1 MERDVVAGR
10 EGRAP
15 GPEGCNDRT
24 DGGAMKDRLARW
36 TSAGVVAGT
45 LVLVASIGPELVRA
59 GSSEPQDGLDRLR
72 ARLGSFTPTGRG
84 VSVLQV
90 EAGGEGPGEWT
101 LGALEGFRELSIEPV
116 GPRSAP
122 AGHAAMVAQAMLSL
136 APGIE
141 RIYTG
146 SSRWFLVEVLQA
158 MQTAPPR
165 PLPPGTEIVM
175 CAWVGGSGAADVDIL
190 RRIDFMV
197 NQAPFTLVAGMK
209 PGSHLMGSAYNGIS
223 VGGAGASAGQ
233 GTSKDLDGPGRCKPD
248 LVTGEGAASPATG
261 RVAGGV
267 ALLLDAAGRLP
278 RLRKVQDS
286 RRPEVLKA
294 ALLAGAV
301 RERGWTNLPSPPAPP
316 AGDPAG
322 VAPAATEP
330 APALPPVRSTSQPL
344 DRAVGAGRMDVARAF
359 EVLGAGSQG
368 WSDPDASLAPS
379 GWTMLSWRGTDGAER
394 REESAI
400 LRLEQDA
407 GEVAVVACWNR
418 VVVDAQTWTLSDVDL
433 RIERVDGGGTLDW
446 ASSGNPVSESRV
458 DNVEMILLRDVRAG
472 DYRIVATLRD
482 GAPSAVAVA
491 WLVSGPS
498 ARRVEPSSPGG

>member
-1 MERDVVAGR
+1 MS
-10 EGRAP
+10 
-15 GPEGCNDRT
+15 
-24 DGGAMKDRLARW
+24 DRLARW
-36 TSAGVVAGT
+36 TSIGVVAGI
-45 LVLVASIGPELVRA
+45 LVLVANVGPELVRA
-59 GSSEPQDGLDRLR
+59 GSSEPQDGLERLR
-72 ARLGSFTPTGRG
+72 ARLGSFTPTGQG

-101 LGALEGFRELSIEPV
+101 LGPLEGFRQLSIEPV

-122 AGHAAMVAQAMLSL
+122 AGHAAMVANAMLSL

-158 MQTAPPR
+158 MQAAPPR
-165 PLPPGTEIVM
+165 PLPPGASIVM
-175 CAWVGGSGAADVDIL
+175 CAWVGSAAAGDVDVL
-190 RRIDFMV
+190 RRVDFMV
-197 NQAPFTLVAGMK
+197 NQSPFTLVAGMK

-223 VGGAGASAGQ
+223 VGGAGASAGP
-233 GTSKDLDGPGRCKPD
+233 GTSKELDGPGRCKPD

-261 RVAGGV
+261 RVAGAV
-267 ALLLDAAGRLP
+267 ALLWDAAGRLP

-301 RERGWTNLPSPPAPP
+301 RERGWTNLPAPPAPP

-330 APALPPVRSTSQPL
+330 APMLPPVRSTPQPL

-359 EVLGAGSQG
+359 EVLGAGMQP
-368 WSDPDASLAPS
+368 WSEDGTVVESS
-379 GWTMLSWRGTDGAER
+379 GWTVLSWGGGDGTER
-394 REESAI
+394 REESAL
-400 LRLEQDA
+400 LRLEQDV
-407 GEVAVVACWNR
+407 GELAVVACWNR
-418 VVVDAQTWTLSDVDL
+418 FVVDAQNWILADVDL
-433 RIERVDGGGTLDW
+433 RIERVDGGGSLDW
-446 ASSGNPVSESRV
+446 ASSGNPASESRV

-472 DYRIVATLRD
+472 EYRVVATLRD

-498 ARRVEPSSPGG
+498 ARRVEPPPRGG